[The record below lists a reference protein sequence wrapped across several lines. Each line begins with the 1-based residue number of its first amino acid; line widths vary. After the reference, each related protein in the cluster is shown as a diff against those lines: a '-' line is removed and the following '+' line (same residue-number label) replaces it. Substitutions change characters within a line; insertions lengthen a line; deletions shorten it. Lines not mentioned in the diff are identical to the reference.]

1 MRNYFTLDGVDSR
14 TFGVYI
20 SGQGTFNA
28 PVRDIDFIQIPGR
41 NGDLIGLPTRL
52 ENGEYSYN
60 DAFIYAD
67 FKNKIAAFKA
77 FLLSKPGYR
86 RLIDTYHPTEYRL
99 VAYRGGLDVDPTTKN
114 NAGKFDIVFAAKP
127 QRYLLSGDTAVSLSA
142 SGTINNPTLFDALP
156 LVRVYGA
163 GVLTINGTDI
173 TISEANTY
181 TDIDFE
187 SGYAYNGTDDRNAYV
202 SLDVNDFPALIPGD
216 NAITLGTGITR
227 VDVTPRWW
235 TV

>member
-14 TFGVYI
+14 TFGVYV

-52 ENGEYSYN
+52 ENGEYRYD

-67 FKNKIAAFKA
+67 FKNQIAAFRA
-77 FLLSKPGYR
+77 FLLSNPGYR
-86 RLIDTYHPTEYRL
+86 RLTDSYHPDEFRL

-114 NAGKFDIVFAAKP
+114 DAGKFDIIFTAKP
-127 QRYLLSGDTAVSLSA
+127 QRYLLSGETVVSLSA
-142 SGTINNPTLFDALP
+142 SGTINNPTLFNALP

-187 SGYAYNGTDDRNAYV
+187 SGYAYNGADDRNAYV
-202 SLDVNDFPALIPGD
+202 SVGANDFPALIPGD
-216 NAITLGTGITR
+216 NAITLGTGITGA
-227 VDVTPRWW
+227 DITPRWW